1 MTRASRSAAVDGSHE
16 LAQPVVICGAGPVG
30 LAMALELARF
40 DVHSIVLERHPG
52 TAVHPKARN
61 INTRTMEV
69 ARQWPG
75 RVTGQL
81 RRLDLPE
88 GWTAQI
94 VYTRTLAG
102 EEYGRVRTPG
112 FSGPGDH
119 ISPERPVLSSQDRI
133 EPVLLRAAIASGRV
147 AVRFD
152 TEVVRAHQEADQEAD
167 LVRVHVRD
175 RSSGDEYDIS
185 SPFFISAD
193 GAASRTREALGIP
206 LVGRAAGSHN
216 INVHFRADLSA
227 WTDHRRA
234 VMYWVA
240 DSGHRGVFQP
250 LDGSDRWLCQI
261 TYDGDDRTR
270 DSFDAERCIR
280 WIRQAVG
287 DHSVD
292 VAVLSITP
300 WIMNALVAER
310 FRDGR
315 IFLVGDAAHQM
326 PPTGGF
332 GMNTGIQSAQNL
344 AWKLA
349 TALSGSAGPGLLD
362 SFEQERRPVAVWN
375 TQRSF
380 DNSRSVW
387 AVAQAGRGEHP
398 DGLSPHEAVARTH
411 RYGNFAGMEFGHV
424 YDSGVI
430 TPDGTDAPAPAD
442 PVGDY
447 VPVGRPGHRV
457 PHAWI
462 TRRGRPMSTLD
473 TAQHGFA
480 LLCSSTRPWA
490 ARAVEHGIRPFAID
504 RHAREACGLGDDGAV
519 LLRPDGT
526 VAARWVDHPGAKA
539 ASEFRAAVR
548 RSLGWS

>member
-1 MTRASRSAAVDGSHE
+1 MRRAFRPPVVDGVRE
-16 LAQPVVICGAGPVG
+16 LTQPVVICGAGPVG

-40 DVHSIVLERHPG
+40 DVRSIVLERHPG

-69 ARQWPG
+69 ARQWDG
-75 RVTGQL
+75 GVKQRL
-81 RRLDLPE
+81 RELDLPE

-119 ISPERPVLSSQDRI
+119 ISPEHPVLSSQDRI
-133 EPVLLRAAIASGRV
+133 EPVLLRAAIASGKV
-147 AVRFD
+147 TVRFN
-152 TEVVRAHQEADQEAD
+152 TEVMAAHQVEN

-175 RSSGDEYDIS
+175 RSTGDEYDIS
-185 SPFFISAD
+185 SPYLISAD

-216 INVHFRADLSA
+216 INVHFRADLSP
-227 WTDHRRA
+227 WTDHRRG

-240 DSGHRGVFQP
+240 DTGHRGVFQP
-250 LDGSDRWLCQI
+250 LDGFDRWLCQI
-261 TYDGDDRTR
+261 SYDGAAGTR
-270 DSFDAERCIR
+270 DSFDAERCVS

-287 DHSVD
+287 DASIDVD
-292 VAVLSITP
+292 VLAITP
-300 WIMNALVAER
+300 WVMNVLVAEQ

-332 GMNTGIQSAQNL
+332 GMNTGIQSAHNL

-349 TALSGSAGPGLLD
+349 TVLLGVAGPALLD
-362 SFEQERRPVAVWN
+362 SFEQERRPVATWN
-375 TQRSF
+375 AQRSF

-398 DGLSPHEAVARTH
+398 EGLSPSEAVARTH

-430 TPDGTDAPAPAD
+430 IPDGTDAPTLSD

-447 VPVGRPGHRV
+447 VPVARPGHRG

-462 TRRGRPMSTLD
+462 NHEGGTLSTLD
-473 TAQHGFA
+473 TVRHGFA
-480 LLCSSTRPWA
+480 LVCSSARLWVALA
-490 ARAVEHGIRPFAID
+490 AEHDVSPFAID
-504 RHAREACGLGDDGAV
+504 ERHAQEAFGLGDDGAV
-519 LLRPDGT
+519 LLRPDGY
-526 VAARWVDHPGAKA
+526 VAARWSQHPGAKVA
-539 ASEFRAAVR
+539 AEFRATVR
-548 RSLGWS
+548 RARGWE